1 MQRVL
6 RKSSPASDNQI
17 SQASLPTWAGAL
29 FSCRLSSFWQSA
41 GLQNHRPLV
50 RIRPPSLREG
60 YYKTETPVPDSDTG
74 VLGGRGWITQAA
86 LLKTAHWAVF
96 ALSSATAPQL
106 FESTRMKIQTFC
118 KQKTASVSLHWR
130 SFYGRGWIRTSS
142 TITIRWMRFEIVMDS
157 CAFFEFHQ
165 KSIIG
170 YHNHLGTK
178 TGYKV
183 GYFARGEYSARASE
197 TAIAAVSALPSTA
210 WLYQP

>member
-60 YYKTETPVPDSDTG
+60 YYKTETPVPGSDTG
-74 VLGGRGWITQAA
+74 VLGGRGWITRAA

-96 ALSSATAPQL
+96 APSSVTGPQL
-106 FESTRMKIQTFC
+106 FESARMKTQTFC
-118 KQKTASVSLHWR
+118 KQKTASVSLRWR
-130 SFYGRGWIRTSS
+130 SFYGRGWIRTTEAESS
-142 TITIRWMRFEIVMDS
+142 RFTVCPHWPLGNTPISYLQSSLTACIFYHLKWHLSTTFSTDFLFFCRSLFS
-157 CAFFEFHQ
+157 C
-165 KSIIG
+165 
-170 YHNHLGTK
+170 
-178 TGYKV
+178 V
-183 GYFARGEYSARASE
+183 
-197 TAIAAVSALPSTA
+197 LP
-210 WLYQP
+210 Q

>member
-17 SQASLPTWAGAL
+17 SQASLPIWAGAL

-106 FESTRMKIQTFC
+106 FDSTLGYALKSFGQKKNSSIFTILEFLVGAGGFEPPKLKSSRFTVCPHWPLGNTPISYLQSSLTACIFYHLKWHLSTTFSTDFLIFC
-118 KQKTASVSLHWR
+118 RSL
-130 SFYGRGWIRTSS
+130 F
-142 TITIRWMRFEIVMDS
+142 S
-157 CAFFEFHQ
+157 C
-165 KSIIG
+165 
-170 YHNHLGTK
+170 
-178 TGYKV
+178 V
-183 GYFARGEYSARASE
+183 
-197 TAIAAVSALPSTA
+197 LP
-210 WLYQP
+210 